1 MQKLI
6 SRVDTMGK
14 KTNPAGEKQQTSGV
28 IRTIVILETL
38 SKHQSINLEQ
48 LSKETGL
55 PKATLLRFLSTL
67 VNLGYVYRDN
77 TDLYSLTLKMFSVG
91 SRGLE
96 HIDLIHVAN
105 PVAQNLCDELGE
117 TVHMGVLEEDKA
129 VYVLKKE
136 SSFTIRMYSRVGK
149 AIPLYCTAI
158 GKVLLS
164 DMTQDSLEEYLE
176 SVKMKPFTPNTI
188 TDIGVLKQELQQ
200 IRDRGWASDNEEH
213 EMGTLCIGSPIKD
226 YTGKVV
232 AAMSVSWPLFRFNP
246 EEQEHITKSILEA
259 CTNLSHLLGWE
270 EGK

>member
-1 MQKLI
+1 MQKPTL
-6 SRVDTMGK
+6 RVDVMGK

-91 SRGLE
+91 SHGLE
-96 HIDLIHVAN
+96 HIDLI
-105 PVAQNLCDELGE
+105 
-117 TVHMGVLEEDKA
+117 HMGVLEEDKA

-136 SSFTIRMYSRVGK
+136 SSFTIRMHSRVGK

-164 DMTQDSLEEYLE
+164 DMPQDTLDEYL
-176 SVKMKPFTPNTI
+176 STVKMKPFTPNTI
-188 TDIGVLKQELQQ
+188 TNSEVLKQELQQ
-200 IRDRGWASDNEEH
+200 IREQGWASDNEEH

-226 YTGKVV
+226 YSGKVV

-246 EEQEHITKSILEA
+246 EEQERITKSILKA
-259 CTNLSHLLGWE
+259 CTSLSHLLGWE
-270 EGK
+270 GTE